1 MYPNME
7 KNGSLDNR
15 PSVAKEAN
23 KQDEMVKEAF
33 DVHFN
38 NQKRIHDESGRALT
52 LDKYRD
58 NIVRTSHV
66 HDTP

>member
-1 MYPNME
+1 ME

-15 PSVAKEAN
+15 PVVAKEAS

-38 NQKRIHDESGRALT
+38 NNKREYDESGRALT
-52 LDKYRD
+52 LAKYRD